1 MLRITIFIRLIFEV
15 IVLQR
20 ISSIQPMRTPKTA
33 DFGFSFYAPYEAA
46 VETAFLALCAARMQ
60 LEEESTPFAVR
71 SMTFRLKSPASIRD
85 KLTRRGLPQSAEG
98 AAYLHDIAGLRVVL
112 SSVEAVYRF
121 ADILRASPSWQFVC
135 ARDYIAVPKK
145 SGYRSLHLILEVP
158 IFLAERTQPVR
169 IELQIR
175 TMAMDFWASL
185 EHQLRYKSDVEI
197 PEHVSDDLKKCAD
210 VIAETD
216 QEMQR
221 IAKELKVL

>member
-20 ISSIQPMRTPKTA
+20 ISSVQPMRTPKTA

-145 SGYRSLHLILEVP
+145 SGYRSLHLVMLVP
-158 IFLAERTQPVR
+158 ICQNGKSGSVPVEIQLRTP
-169 IELQIR
+169 
-175 TMAMDFWASL
+175 AMDMWACV
-185 EHQLRYKSDVEI
+185 EHDLCYKPV
-197 PEHVSDDLKKCAD
+197 
-210 VIAETD
+210 
-216 QEMQR
+216 
-221 IAKELKVL
+221 KEA

>member
-15 IVLQR
+15 IALQR
-20 ISSIQPMRTPKTA
+20 ISSVQPMRTPKTA

-145 SGYRSLHLILEVP
+145 SGYRSLHLVMLVP
-158 IFLAERTQPVR
+158 ICRNGNSASVPVEIQLRTP
-169 IELQIR
+169 
-175 TMAMDFWASL
+175 AMDMWACV
-185 EHQLRYKSDVEI
+185 EHDLCYKPV
-197 PEHVSDDLKKCAD
+197 
-210 VIAETD
+210 
-216 QEMQR
+216 
-221 IAKELKVL
+221 KEA

>member
-1 MLRITIFIRLIFEV
+1 MQHRSA
-15 IVLQR
+15 LQQTR
-20 ISSIQPMRTPKTA
+20 APKEA
-33 DFGFSFYAPYEAA
+33 AFDFSFYAPYEAA

-145 SGYRSLHLILEVP
+145 SGYRSLHLVMLVP
-158 IFLAERTQPVR
+158 VCLNSQNASVPVEIQLRTP
-169 IELQIR
+169 
-175 TMAMDFWASL
+175 AMDMWACV
-185 EHQLRYKSDVEI
+185 EHDLCYKPV
-197 PEHVSDDLKKCAD
+197 
-210 VIAETD
+210 
-216 QEMQR
+216 
-221 IAKELKVL
+221 KEA

>member
-15 IVLQR
+15 IALQR
-20 ISSIQPMRTPKTA
+20 ISSVQPMRTPKTA

-145 SGYRSLHLILEVP
+145 SGYRSLHLVMLVP
-158 IFLAERTQPVR
+158 ICRNGKNASVPVEIQLRTP
-169 IELQIR
+169 
-175 TMAMDFWASL
+175 AMDMWACV
-185 EHQLRYKSDVEI
+185 EHDLCYKPV
-197 PEHVSDDLKKCAD
+197 
-210 VIAETD
+210 
-216 QEMQR
+216 
-221 IAKELKVL
+221 KEA

>member
-15 IVLQR
+15 IALQR
-20 ISSIQPMRTPKTA
+20 ISSVQPMRTPKTA

-145 SGYRSLHLILEVP
+145 SGYRSLHLVMLVP
-158 IFLAERTQPVR
+158 ICQNGKSASVPVEIQLRTP
-169 IELQIR
+169 
-175 TMAMDFWASL
+175 AMDMWACI
-185 EHQLRYKSDVEI
+185 EHDLCYKPV
-197 PEHVSDDLKKCAD
+197 
-210 VIAETD
+210 
-216 QEMQR
+216 
-221 IAKELKVL
+221 KEA

>member
-20 ISSIQPMRTPKTA
+20 ISSVQPMRTPKTA

-145 SGYRSLHLILEVP
+145 SGYRSLHLVRLVP
-158 IFLAERTQPVR
+158 ICRNGKSASVPVEIQLRTP
-169 IELQIR
+169 
-175 TMAMDFWASL
+175 AMDMWACV
-185 EHQLRYKSDVEI
+185 EHDLCYKPV
-197 PEHVSDDLKKCAD
+197 
-210 VIAETD
+210 
-216 QEMQR
+216 
-221 IAKELKVL
+221 KEA

>member
-20 ISSIQPMRTPKTA
+20 ISSVQPMRTPKTA

-145 SGYRSLHLILEVP
+145 SGYRSLHLVMLVP
-158 IFLAERTQPVR
+158 ICRNGKSTSVPVEIQLRTP
-169 IELQIR
+169 
-175 TMAMDFWASL
+175 AMDMWACI
-185 EHQLRYKSDVEI
+185 EHDLCYKPV
-197 PEHVSDDLKKCAD
+197 
-210 VIAETD
+210 
-216 QEMQR
+216 
-221 IAKELKVL
+221 KEA

>member
-1 MLRITIFIRLIFEV
+1 
-15 IVLQR
+15 
-20 ISSIQPMRTPKTA
+20 MRTPKTA

-145 SGYRSLHLILEVP
+145 SGYRSLPLVMLVP
-158 IFLAERTQPVR
+158 NCRNGKSAFVPVEIQLRTP
-169 IELQIR
+169 
-175 TMAMDFWASL
+175 AMDMWACV
-185 EHQLRYKSDVEI
+185 EHDLCYKPV
-197 PEHVSDDLKKCAD
+197 
-210 VIAETD
+210 
-216 QEMQR
+216 
-221 IAKELKVL
+221 KEA

>member
-15 IVLQR
+15 IALQR
-20 ISSIQPMRTPKTA
+20 ISSVQPMRTPKTA

-46 VETAFLALCAARMQ
+46 VEAAFLALCAARMQ

-121 ADILRASPSWQFVC
+121 ANILRASPSWQFVC

-145 SGYRSLHLILEVP
+145 SGYRSLHLVMLVP
-158 IFLAERTQPVR
+158 ICRNGKSASVPVEIQLRTP
-169 IELQIR
+169 
-175 TMAMDFWASL
+175 AMDMWACV
-185 EHQLRYKSDVEI
+185 EHDLCYKPV
-197 PEHVSDDLKKCAD
+197 
-210 VIAETD
+210 
-216 QEMQR
+216 
-221 IAKELKVL
+221 KEA

>member
-15 IVLQR
+15 IILQR
-20 ISSIQPMRTPKTA
+20 ISSVQPMRTPKTA

-85 KLTRRGLPQSAEG
+85 KLTRRGLPQNAEG

-145 SGYRSLHLILEVP
+145 SGYRSLHLVMLVP
-158 IFLAERTQPVR
+158 ICRSGKSASVPVEIQLRTP
-169 IELQIR
+169 
-175 TMAMDFWASL
+175 AMDMWACV
-185 EHQLRYKSDVEI
+185 EHDLCYKPV
-197 PEHVSDDLKKCAD
+197 
-210 VIAETD
+210 
-216 QEMQR
+216 
-221 IAKELKVL
+221 KEA

>member
-15 IVLQR
+15 IALQR
-20 ISSIQPMRTPKTA
+20 ISSVQPMRTPKTA
-33 DFGFSFYAPYEAA
+33 DFGFSFYAPYETA

-145 SGYRSLHLILEVP
+145 SGYRSLHLVMLVP
-158 IFLAERTQPVR
+158 ICRSGKSASVPVEIQLRTP
-169 IELQIR
+169 
-175 TMAMDFWASL
+175 AMDMWACI
-185 EHQLRYKSDVEI
+185 EHDLCYKPV
-197 PEHVSDDLKKCAD
+197 
-210 VIAETD
+210 
-216 QEMQR
+216 
-221 IAKELKVL
+221 KEA

>member
-20 ISSIQPMRTPKTA
+20 ISSVQPMRTPKTA

-71 SMTFRLKSPASIRD
+71 SMTFRLKSPVSIRD

-145 SGYRSLHLILEVP
+145 SGYRSLHLVMLVP
-158 IFLAERTQPVR
+158 ICRSGKSSSVPVEIQLRTP
-169 IELQIR
+169 
-175 TMAMDFWASL
+175 AMDMWACV
-185 EHQLRYKSDVEI
+185 EHDLCYKPV
-197 PEHVSDDLKKCAD
+197 
-210 VIAETD
+210 
-216 QEMQR
+216 
-221 IAKELKVL
+221 KEA